1 MKTERRPSAP
11 APAPAPRI
19 AELFRLLHQRNRTPG
34 ERRRI
39 DAEIQRRFRTTRAVL
54 VLDMAGFSVSV
65 QRHGIVHHLGLIC
78 HMRRRVHQHVTA
90 AGGQTLKFEADNALA
105 VFRTV
110 PAALRAALAINR
122 SFAEDNQSAAEENR
136 IHASIG
142 IGYGPVLLARDDV
155 FGDEVNLASKLGE
168 DIAKSD
174 EVLVTASAHR
184 RAGVRAGQFESLDIS
199 IAGIHLA
206 AFRWQPDA

>member
-1 MKTERRPSAP
+1 MKMNRRPP
-11 APAPAPRI
+11 AAAPRV

-34 ERRRI
+34 DRRRI
-39 DAEIQRRFRTTRAVL
+39 DAEIQRRFRKTRAVL

-65 QRHGIVHHLGLIC
+65 QRHGIIHHLGLIC
-78 HMRRRVHQHVTA
+78 HMRRRVRQQVSAT
-90 AGGQTLKFEADNALA
+90 GGWSLKFEADNALA

-122 SFAEDNQSAAEENR
+122 SFADDNQSAAEENR
-136 IHASIG
+136 IHASMG
-142 IGYGPVLLARDDV
+142 IGYGPVLLACDDV

-174 EVLVTASAHR
+174 EVLLTASAHR
-184 RAGVRAGQFESLDIS
+184 RVGTRAGQFESLDIS
-199 IAGIHLA
+199 VSGIHLA
-206 AFRWQPDA
+206 AFRLKA

>member
-1 MKTERRPSAP
+1 MKPKLRPP
-11 APAPAPRI
+11 APSPRI

-34 ERRRI
+34 DRRRI
-39 DAEIQRRFRTTRAVL
+39 DAEIQRRFRTIRAVL

-65 QRHGIVHHLGLIC
+65 QRYGIVHHLGLIC
-78 HMRRRVHQHVTA
+78 HMRRRVRRHVTA

-122 SFAEDNQSAAEENR
+122 SFTEDNQSAAEENR

-168 DIAKSD
+168 DLAKSD
-174 EVLVTASAHR
+174 EVLLTASAHR
-184 RAGVRAGQFESLDIS
+184 RAGVRAGEFEALDIS
-199 IAGIHLA
+199 ISGIHLA
-206 AFRWQPDA
+206 AFRLKPRA

>member
-1 MKTERRPSAP
+1 MKSEPRPPP
-11 APAPAPRI
+11 ASPRI

-34 ERRRI
+34 DRRRI
-39 DAEIQRRFRTTRAVL
+39 DAEIQRRFRKIRAVL
-54 VLDMAGFSVSV
+54 VLDMAGFSLSV
-65 QRHGIVHHLGLIC
+65 QRYGISHHLGLIC
-78 HMRRRVHQHVTA
+78 HMRRRVRQHVTA
-90 AGGQTLKFEADNALA
+90 AGGQALKFEADNALA

-110 PAALRAALAINR
+110 PAALRAAQAINR
-122 SFAEDNQSAAEENR
+122 SFTDDNQSAAEENR

-142 IGYGPVLLARDDV
+142 IGHGPVLLARDDV

-174 EVLVTASAHR
+174 EVLLTASAHR
-184 RAGVRAGQFESLDIS
+184 RAGIRAGQFETLDIS

-206 AFRWQPDA
+206 AFRWKPRA

>member
-1 MKTERRPSAP
+1 MKMNRRPP
-11 APAPAPRI
+11 AAAPRV

-34 ERRRI
+34 DRRRI
-39 DAEIQRRFRTTRAVL
+39 DAEIQRRFRKTRAVL

-65 QRHGIVHHLGLIC
+65 QRHGIIHHLGLIC
-78 HMRRRVHQHVTA
+78 HMRRRVRQQVSAT
-90 AGGQTLKFEADNALA
+90 GGWSLKFEADNALA

-122 SFAEDNQSAAEENR
+122 SFADDNQSAAEENR
-136 IHASIG
+136 IHASMG
-142 IGYGPVLLARDDV
+142 IGYGPVLLACDDV

-174 EVLVTASAHR
+174 EVLLTASAHR
-184 RAGVRAGQFESLDIS
+184 RVGTRAGQFESLDIS
-199 IAGIHLA
+199 ISGIHLG
-206 AFRWQPDA
+206 AFRLKA

>member
-1 MKTERRPSAP
+1 MNPQSHPP
-11 APAPAPRI
+11 AAAPRI
-19 AELFRLLHQRNRTPG
+19 AELFRLLDQRNRTPG
-34 ERRRI
+34 DRRRI
-39 DAEIQRRFRTTRAVL
+39 DAEIQRRFRKTRAVL

-65 QRHGIVHHLGLIC
+65 QRYGIIHHLGLIC
-78 HMRRRVHQHVTA
+78 HMRRRVGQHVAA

-110 PAALRAALAINR
+110 PAALRAAQAINR
-122 SFAEDNQSAAEENR
+122 SFAEDNQSAAEGNR

-174 EVLVTASAHR
+174 EVLLTPSAHR
-184 RAGVRAGQFESLDIS
+184 RAGIRAGQFESLDIS
-199 IAGIHLA
+199 VSGIHLA
-206 AFRWQPDA
+206 AFRLKSRA

>member
-1 MKTERRPSAP
+1 MKMNRRPP
-11 APAPAPRI
+11 AAAPRV

-34 ERRRI
+34 DRRRI
-39 DAEIQRRFRTTRAVL
+39 DAEIQRRFRKTRAVL

-65 QRHGIVHHLGLIC
+65 QRHGIIHHLGLIC
-78 HMRRRVHQHVTA
+78 HMRRRVRQQVSAT
-90 AGGQTLKFEADNALA
+90 GGWSLKFEADNALA

-122 SFAEDNQSAAEENR
+122 SFADDNQSAAEENR
-136 IHASIG
+136 IHASMG
-142 IGYGPVLLARDDV
+142 IDYGPVLLACDDV

-174 EVLVTASAHR
+174 EVLLTASAHR
-184 RAGVRAGQFESLDIS
+184 RVGTRAGQFESLDIS
-199 IAGIHLA
+199 VSGIHLA
-206 AFRWQPDA
+206 AFRLKA